1 MKAGASYSGLDDSV
15 RAGKE
20 TAEEAVKA
28 SGKPALTFLFT
39 TDNYE
44 QESVYNAVK
53 EVIGDSCLI
62 GICAGGIIFGDQ
74 LYMNGVG
81 VLTLAGA
88 EIRTATSFQ
97 TGLSNDPYAAGER
110 AGEELLASGIESGT
124 VFVFPDGFSSNIAE
138 MIRGLYNRLGPEYR
152 YVGGGAGDNLRF
164 FKTYQFSERGMGT
177 DSLSVALVSG
187 IEIRT
192 AIGHGWKPVGD
203 PLVITMAQGKKLLEI
218 DGRPAFDAYA
228 ERFKEITADRFP
240 EYGMK
245 NPLGFPDISGNYFI
259 RDPLALNPD
268 RTIDFVTE
276 VPNNAVGS
284 IMQGQIEELIETS
297 GTVAKQAA
305 AGVDNPQF
313 ALVCECISR
322 YLLMGDDFGK
332 ELKVM
337 HESIGAQVPLIGV
350 LTFGEVGCFED
361 VPFLHNK
368 TIGIAVG
375 GTLSGGF

>member
-15 RAGKE
+15 QAGKE
-20 TAEEAVKA
+20 AAEEAVNA

-53 EVIGDSCLI
+53 DVIGACCLI
-62 GICAGGIIFGDQ
+62 GICAGGIICGDK
-74 LYMNGVG
+74 LYRKGIG
-81 VLTLAGA
+81 VLSLAGA
-88 EIRTATSFQ
+88 EIRVATSFQ
-97 TGLSNDPYAAGER
+97 AGLSNDPYSAGER
-110 AGEELLASGIESGT
+110 AGEELFASGIESGT

-138 MIRGLYNRLGPEYR
+138 MIRGLYNRLGPQYS
-152 YVGGGAGDNLRF
+152 YVGGGAGDNLKF
-164 FKTYQFSERGMGT
+164 FKTYQFTERGIGT

-187 IEIRT
+187 IDIRT
-192 AIGHGWKPVGD
+192 SIGHGWKPFGD
-203 PLVITMAQGKKLLEI
+203 PLVITLATGKKLREI

-245 NPLGFPDISGNYFI
+245 YPLGFPDISGNYFI
-259 RDPLALNPD
+259 RDPMSLNPD
-268 RTIDFVTE
+268 RTIDYVTE

-284 IMQGQIEELIETS
+284 FMQGRVEELIEAS
-297 GTVAKQAA
+297 GTVAKQAG
-305 AGVDNPQF
+305 AGVANPQF

-322 YLLMGDDFGK
+322 YLLMGEEFEK

-337 HESIGAQVPLIGV
+337 HESIGEQVPLIGV

-368 TIGIAVG
+368 TIVIAVG
-375 GTLSGGF
+375 GSINDGY